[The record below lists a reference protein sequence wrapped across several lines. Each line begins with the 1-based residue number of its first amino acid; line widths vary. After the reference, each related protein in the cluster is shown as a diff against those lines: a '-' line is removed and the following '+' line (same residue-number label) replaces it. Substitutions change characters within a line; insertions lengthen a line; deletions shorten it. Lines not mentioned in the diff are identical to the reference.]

1 MDRLGLS
8 NGGRANNFGNIE
20 AKFDYWAGFV
30 PGKTYG
36 GEQGNRFGAFDSKI
50 AGMRAPLRDMKT
62 KLKRYA
68 DTDDPFGHAIT
79 EYLGGG
85 REGTVQEKIQRAT
98 GKKGEENYNPDV
110 QGYIDDARYLYN
122 KEGDRGLLKAIGR
135 REGSD
140 MDYYFEN
147 EEDVQK
153 AIKLAD
159 YDFKSGTTTKQM
171 LSFLDNL
178 FK

>member
-1 MDRLGLS
+1 M
-8 NGGRANNFGNIE
+8 
-20 AKFDYWAGFV
+20 
-30 PGKTYG
+30 
-36 GEQGNRFGAFDSKI
+36 
-50 AGMRAPLRDMKT
+50 
-62 KLKRYA
+62 
-68 DTDDPFGHAIT
+68 
-79 EYLGGG
+79 
-85 REGTVQEKIQRAT
+85 
-98 GKKGEENYNPDV
+98 
-110 QGYIDDARYLYN
+110 
-122 KEGDRGLLKAIGR
+122 LKAIGR